1 LADLSPTRRG
11 KAKVDPDQQPM
22 HKRMAW
28 RPYSNLI
35 DGELDNRIPEKVTGW
50 MRFFRRD
57 KRPLRV
63 VFNLAGDFHE
73 DIRGKVIRLRNPEP
87 SDKNDALDRQGT
99 YMEGFSRVQRG
110 ESGDITAGQSLGPW
124 TDELAQQLMRQHE
137 ISWQERGLTGPE
149 LEERRK
155 MLTQEYREHVDA
167 GDLFYPYVP
176 YPYLEWFSVEN
187 GRVVLELEPSQ
198 VEILDGGN
206 KPQAKTPAEL
216 AGVER
221 KRAQA
226 FSGFL
231 KEMVGELAEENRE
244 QGGDG
249 NVTGIV
255 VG

>member
-1 LADLSPTRRG
+1 M
-11 KAKVDPDQQPM
+11 Q
-22 HKRMAW
+22 KRMAW

-50 MRFFRRD
+50 MRFIRRG
-57 KRPLRV
+57 KLPLKV
-63 VFNLAGDFHE
+63 VFDLAGDFHE
-73 DIRGKVIRLRNPEP
+73 DIRGKVIRLKNPEP
-87 SDKNDALDRQGT
+87 SDKNEPLDREGT
-99 YMEGFSRVQRG
+99 YMEGFAQVQRG
-110 ESGDITAGQSLGPW
+110 ETGDITAGQPLGPW
-124 TDELAQQLMRQHE
+124 TDELAQRLMAQHE
-137 ISWQERGLTGPE
+137 ISWQELGLTGPE
-149 LEERRK
+149 REERRK
-155 MLTQEYREHVDA
+155 MLTQEYREHVDG

-198 VEILDGGN
+198 VDILDEGSV
-206 KPQAKTPAEL
+206 PQAKTPAEL
-216 AGVER
+216 AGAER

-226 FSGFL
+226 FGAFL
-231 KEMVGELAEENRE
+231 QEMVGELAEENRK